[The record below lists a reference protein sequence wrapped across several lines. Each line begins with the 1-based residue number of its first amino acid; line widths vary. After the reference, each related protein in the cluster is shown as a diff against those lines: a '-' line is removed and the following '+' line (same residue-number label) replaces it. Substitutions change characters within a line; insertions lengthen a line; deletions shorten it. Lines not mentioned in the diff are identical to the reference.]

1 MRKCD
6 RCSQPMG
13 AETICLMVERGKIE
27 DYIIV
32 HTACAL
38 DFQGA
43 KRPLNNQT
51 MNDIRK
57 DYVIPTDIKKQFD
70 LLFPQPEIIKPIEVK
85 QIKPIEVKQIKPIE
99 KKQRKP
105 SKSKKPSKSRI
116 GYVPVYSIVPADIH
130 YQLAVI
136 AQRKNMTMSH
146 MLRSALETI
155 IKRYKP
161 KPKK

>member
-6 RCSQPMG
+6 RCSQPMV

-43 KRPLNNQT
+43 KRPLNEKT

-57 DYVIPTDIKKQFD
+57 EYVIPTDIKKQFD

-85 QIKPIEVKQIKPIE
+85 QPIQRKPIE

-105 SKSKKPSKSRI
+105 IKSKKPSKSRI